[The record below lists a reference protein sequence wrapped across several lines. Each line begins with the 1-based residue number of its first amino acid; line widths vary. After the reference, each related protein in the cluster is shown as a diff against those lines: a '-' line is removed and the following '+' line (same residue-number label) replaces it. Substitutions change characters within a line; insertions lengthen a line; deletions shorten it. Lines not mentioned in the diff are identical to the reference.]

1 VGNFSKAQ
9 LDLELSLKRSALDKN
24 EEVQQPSDEDLE
36 V

>member
-24 EEVQQPSDEDLE
+24 VEVQEPSDEDMD